1 MTIKVNV
8 NLIVA
13 TQKSFQEKKTLEYP
27 IVAATQRSIQE
38 KKTLEYLIVATQ
50 RSIQEKRTKEYLT
63 ERRVGGKKMSKTKI
77 LFRVEDNQVDVI
89 KRMMKVMRGI
99 NSMILR
105 DHIVK
110 RVQEI
115 KAFRMRI

>member
-1 MTIKVNV
+1 MTAKVNV

-13 TQKSFQEKKTLEYP
+13 
-27 IVAATQRSIQE
+27 IQRSIQE
-38 KKTLEYLIVATQ
+38 NKTQEYLIA
-50 RSIQEKRTKEYLT
+50 
-63 ERRVGGKKMSKTKI
+63 RRVREKKVSKMKI
-77 LFRVEDNQVDVI
+77 LYLVEDNQAEDDQVDVTM
-89 KRMMKVMRGI
+89 RMMKVMRGI

-115 KAFRMRI
+115 

>member
-1 MTIKVNV
+1 
-8 NLIVA
+8 
-13 TQKSFQEKKTLEYP
+13 
-27 IVAATQRSIQE
+27 
-38 KKTLEYLIVATQ
+38 
-50 RSIQEKRTKEYLT
+50 
-63 ERRVGGKKMSKTKI
+63 MSKTKI

-115 KAFRMRI
+115 KAFRMEI